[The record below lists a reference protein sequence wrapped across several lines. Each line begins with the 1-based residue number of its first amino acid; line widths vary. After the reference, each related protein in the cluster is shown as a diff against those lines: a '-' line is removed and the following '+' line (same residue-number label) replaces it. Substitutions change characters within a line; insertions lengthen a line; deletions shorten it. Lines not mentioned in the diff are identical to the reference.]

1 MKRKSTFKYVYW
13 VLLVVMVLILI
24 PVVSMFLDKV
34 SGLQFKL
41 LMLLPIFI
49 FLPAYVLIVSR
60 FVYSDAAKRGMD
72 PWLWMTVA
80 VFVPNLIGLIIY
92 LIVRQ
97 SVKNACIKCGKGIQK
112 EFKICPYCG
121 QNQEILCENCKKAV
135 APDWSTCPYCAHPL
149 PGKKSQD

>member
-13 VLLVVMVLILI
+13 VLLVVMVLLLI

-34 SGLQFKL
+34 SSLQFKL
-41 LMLLPIFI
+41 LILLPLFF
-49 FLPAYVLIVSR
+49 FLPAYVLLISR
-60 FVYSDAAKRGMD
+60 FVYFDAPKRGMD

-97 SVKNACIKCGKGIQK
+97 SVKNACIKCGKAIQK

-149 PGKKSQD
+149 PGKKSLD